1 MKINIKNFVDYQI
14 LVYVS
19 SAPSFSSALT
29 QVSQGRH
36 PCQQS
41 QEDLLL
47 FGYSGTK
54 ASDP

>member
-1 MKINIKNFVDYQI
+1 MMINIRNFVDYRI

-19 SAPSFSSALT
+19 SAPRLPSALT

-36 PCQQS
+36 PRQQS
-41 QEDLLL
+41 QEDLLV